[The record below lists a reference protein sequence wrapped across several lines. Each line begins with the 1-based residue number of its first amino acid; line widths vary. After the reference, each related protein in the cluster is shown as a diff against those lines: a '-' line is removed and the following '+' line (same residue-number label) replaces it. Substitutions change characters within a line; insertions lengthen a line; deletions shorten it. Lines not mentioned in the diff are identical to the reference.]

1 MSFTIRC
8 SENRYIV
15 TFQLSPERVRAIKA
29 IGGST
34 FQRTDRTWR
43 FPLTEAFR
51 RKLDS
56 LADTDKILW
65 LDDKGR
71 VASVQPR
78 RYRDMM
84 AQDVQGTQAASG
96 TRAAPGSQAAPG
108 TQSRQG
114 VQGVRSAGP
123 DRRPPGNDPTLWA
136 EAMSGLPKRDA
147 GLPPAHDAAYRR
159 FCQEMVLSGYSP
171 KTQKAYGGHVRR
183 FLASLPTTGKPGV
196 AEIRRYVETML
207 TQDGLS
213 HSFANQFIC
222 AMVFFS
228 GRVLGEPLENMPR
241 PSKEDHLPQ
250 VLSKEEVCR
259 IFNQVDNIKHRAMLY
274 MVYASGLRVGEVVRL
289 QIADIDSGR
298 MMIRIRQ
305 AKGRKDR
312 YVMLSEKVLDVL
324 RVYFKAYR
332 PKTWLFPGQAGPD
345 VPITERTAQHVFEH
359 ARDKAGIRK
368 KAGIHV
374 LRHSFATHLL
384 EAGTD
389 LRYIQE
395 LLGHASSRTTE
406 IYTHVSKRSISAIKS
421 PLDAL

>member
-8 SENRYIV
+8 AENRYIV
-15 TFQLSPERVRAIKA
+15 TFQLSPERLRAIKA
-29 IGGST
+29 IAGGS
-34 FQRTDRTWR
+34 FHGADRSWC

-51 RKLDS
+51 RKLDG

-65 LDDKGR
+65 LDDKGH
-71 VASVQPR
+71 VATVQPR
-78 RYRDMM
+78 RYRDPVESDEKG
-84 AQDVQGTQAASG
+84 AQGA
-96 TRAAPGSQAAPG
+96 
-108 TQSRQG
+108 
-114 VQGVRSAGP
+114 RSAGP
-123 DRRPPGNDPTLWA
+123 GRRTPANDPALWA
-136 EAMSGLPKRDA
+136 EAVSGLPKRDA
-147 GLPPAHDAAYRR
+147 ALPPAHDAAYRR

-241 PSKEDHLPQ
+241 PSKEEHLPQ
-250 VLSKEEVCR
+250 VLSKEEVSR
-259 IFNQVDNIKHRAMLY
+259 LFGQVDNIKHRAMLY

-289 QIADIDSGR
+289 QIADIDSDR

-324 RVYFKAYR
+324 RIYFKAYR